1 MNLHKI
7 RAAHEKSNR
16 PVKKNTRQL
25 LTRHTHQSKTAQ
37 KQKIKKEKH
46 IL

>member
-1 MNLHKI
+1 MNLQKN
-7 RAAHEKSNR
+7 RAAQKK
-16 PVKKNTRQL
+16 PTLQIKKNPRKL

>member
-7 RAAHEKSNR
+7 RAARETSNR
-16 PVKKNTRQL
+16 PVQVNTRQL
-25 LTRHTHQSKTAQ
+25 LTRHTQQSKTAQ